1 MKTAKPINTQ
11 KLVLLALLTAIV
23 IILQILAIL
32 TKTLLPA
39 FSISLVLMPIVI
51 GAAIIGTYAGGW
63 LGLAFGFAVLI
74 SGDAAAFM
82 AINPA
87 ATIAVVLLKGSLA
100 GLAAGAVYRMLA
112 GKSKIIAAIASAIVA
127 PVVNTAVFIIGSYLF
142 FLPTLTQWGEAADAA
157 NVTAYIFLTLV
168 GINFLIELG
177 INLVLCPT
185 IVRLIQIGQGTK

>member
-185 IVRLIQIGQGTK
+185 IVSLIQIGQGTK